1 MKMRIL
7 ICFASICAFGC
18 GTIEQSVST
27 SISPYDSIKIEKVS
41 VSFKHHYVFPVR

>member
-1 MKMRIL
+1 MTIRIL

-27 SISPYDSIKIEKVS
+27 SISPYDSREIDKVNVS
-41 VSFKHHYVFPVR
+41 VKYYYAFPTR